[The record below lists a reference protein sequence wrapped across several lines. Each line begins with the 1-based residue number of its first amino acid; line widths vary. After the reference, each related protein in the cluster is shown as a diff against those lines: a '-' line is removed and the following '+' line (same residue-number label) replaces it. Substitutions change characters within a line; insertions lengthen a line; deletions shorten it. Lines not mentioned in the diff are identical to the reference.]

1 MAQGNG
7 WEEYRLLVKTHIEQ
21 EEKWQ
26 IRLEKRLNDIDDSIE
41 LRLDAI
47 ESKLAAHLGGA
58 RVLAVVVPL
67 VVSAVVSLVI
77 GFVK

>member
-1 MAQGNG
+1 MEGNG
-7 WEEYRLLVKTHIEQ
+7 WEEYRKLVIKHITD

-26 IRLEKRLNDIDDSIE
+26 ARLEKRLMDIDDSIE
-41 LRLDAI
+41 IRLDAI

-77 GFVK
+77 GLMK